1 MSMSLPG
8 VKCGWLTA
16 SFSNSCLFPPSHAEC
31 WHLCRGRIMWP
42 RRQRCLLTVDE
53 RGQGGLGEAR
63 GKPFHGAG
71 PPVLPLAQATK
82 LTVSSRGKH
91 EGACAE
97 AICFRTKAGKRK
109 EERKKR
115 KGAECSL
122 WREATSRY
130 WLESYLSVSCHCW
143 SQIGKMTLFW
153 PKVPDIIWAQHLLN
167 LILIHMPLPEA
178 DLFPRSISVIGERK
192 DSLKAETPDSSL
204 ASADGG
210 SKKKF
215 KWNIKVGRILSFD
228 ITFCTDTMPIWH
240 SFFQMPSLD
249 SLPPFYVWHMTV
261 SNL

>member
-1 MSMSLPG
+1 MSISLPR

-31 WHLCRGRIMWP
+31 WHLCRGQIMWP

-53 RGQGGLGEAR
+53 RGQRGLGEAR
-63 GKPFHGAG
+63 GEPFHGAG

-97 AICFRTKAGKRK
+97 AICFRTKAGKRE

-115 KGAECSL
+115 KGTECSF

-143 SQIGKMTLFW
+143 SQKGKMTLFW
-153 PKVPDIIWAQHLLN
+153 PKVPYIIWAQNLLN
-167 LILIHMPLPEA
+167 LMLLHMPLPEA

-228 ITFCTDTMPIWH
+228 ITFVQIRCPYDTVF
-240 SFFQMPSLD
+240 SDFFPWFITTLLCMTHD
-249 SLPPFYVWHMTV
+249 S
-261 SNL
+261 